1 MADNLSAGSFTEMT
15 MSNGPKTPQS
25 AFFGLSINSITSI
38 PADIS
43 IMKAE
48 KWFGRRYGVRAPSGG
63 PVSEVTKRTGR
74 YFAIRRLKSQLVIST
89 GFMWMRHSSWL
100 RSSNQFRKVGD
111 SFPR

>member
-1 MADNLSAGSFTEMT
+1 MEDNLSGGSFTEMT
-15 MSNGPKTPQS
+15 MFNSPKTSKS
-25 AFFGLSINSITSI
+25 AFFGLSINSITST

-48 KWFGRRYGVRAPSGG
+48 KWFGRRYGARALSGG
-63 PVSEVTKRTGR
+63 PVSEVTMRTGR
-74 YFAIRRLKSQLVIST
+74 YFAICRLKSQLVIST

-100 RSSNQFRKVGD
+100 RWSNQFRKIGD